1 LSTVLRTLTAG
12 LNSDFISKIQSRVD
26 ALMREVKYLNESQSE
41 LLLEIQQ
48 AGWSNDRLEVI
59 CELNAFYQMVIG
71 PLASSARERTGALG
85 ENIPILYGDK
95 IRFDSNRNR
104 KMRSLHRAFM
114 EAISDLP
121 ATSDLMS
128 ANQAFD
134 LIKTLRTTLQWR

>member
-1 LSTVLRTLTAG
+1 MSTVLRTLTAG

>member
-1 LSTVLRTLTAG
+1 
-12 LNSDFISKIQSRVD
+12 
-26 ALMREVKYLNESQSE
+26 MREVKYLNESKNE
-41 LLLEIQQ
+41 ILLELQQ
-48 AGWSNDRLEVI
+48 AGWSNNRLEVI

-95 IRFDSNRNR
+95 ICFNSDRNK

-128 ANQAFD
+128 ANKAYD
-134 LIKTLRTTLQWR
+134 LIKTLQAALQ

>member
-1 LSTVLRTLTAG
+1 MSTVLRTLTAG

-26 ALMREVKYLNESQSE
+26 ALMRDVRYLNESRNE

-128 ANQAFD
+128 ANQAYD
-134 LIKTLRTTLQWR
+134 LIKTLRTKLQWR

>member
-1 LSTVLRTLTAG
+1 MSTVLRTLTAG

-26 ALMREVKYLNESQSE
+26 ALMREVKYLNESRNI
-41 LLLEIQQ
+41 LLSEIQQ

-85 ENIPILYGDK
+85 ENIPIIYGDK
-95 IRFDSNRNR
+95 IRFDSDRSR

-121 ATSDLMS
+121 ANGDLMT
-128 ANQAFD
+128 ANQAYD
-134 LIKTLRTTLQWR
+134 LIKTLQATLQWR